1 MVFMFYFFL
10 GDKDTVMKEI
20 GKLSLKEGV
29 LDSNIYVKVS
39 RKIADFPSSFKLTNI
54 SPILKQVSRVKG

>member
-29 LDSNIYVKVS
+29 LDSNTYVKVS
-39 RKIADFPSSFKLTNI
+39 EKLLTFHHLSN
-54 SPILKQVSRVKG
+54 